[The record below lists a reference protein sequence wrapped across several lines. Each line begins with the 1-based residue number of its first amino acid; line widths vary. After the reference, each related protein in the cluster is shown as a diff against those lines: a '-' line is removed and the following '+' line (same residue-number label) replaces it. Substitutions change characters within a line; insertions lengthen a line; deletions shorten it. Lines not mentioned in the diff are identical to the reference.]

1 MLISRVIKSGTD
13 FRDLSSANLELSDT
27 PSGSVRRKLISS
39 LTGKHHFILPSNPA
53 SPAMND
59 MLSELLSSV
68 EGTLQKPVCFTLTPF
83 DARSEVVRTKE
94 TGLGNWVADVL
105 MHAYAESLIEGGHQD
120 FFEKQKQEGEVNAKG
135 TAAKENDELRKR
147 KGGADAVIICGG
159 TLRGDSQ
166 YGPGKITLGDILGQ
180 LILASWNSTDCVEV
194 LPFEDAVVCLEID
207 GKGIWDTMEGALSK
221 WPAQE
226 G

>member
-1 MLISRVIKSGTD
+1 MNRVIKSGTD

-27 PSGSVRRKLISS
+27 PEGSVRRKVISA
-39 LTGKHHFILPSNPA
+39 LTGKHHYILPSNPP
-53 SPAMND
+53 SPMMDD

-105 MHAYAESLIEGGHQD
+105 MHAYAESLIEGGGKD
-120 FFEKQKQEGEVNAKG
+120 FFEKDKKDGEDKKDGKADQKREKIREG
-135 TAAKENDELRKR
+135 

-166 YGPGKITLGDILGQ
+166 YGPGKITLGDILG
-180 LILASWNSTDCVEV
+180 
-194 LPFEDAVVCLEID
+194 
-207 GKGIWDTMEGALSK
+207 KY
-221 WPAQE
+221 
-226 G
+226 

>member
-1 MLISRVIKSGTD
+1 MD
-13 FRDLSSANLELSDT
+13 
-27 PSGSVRRKLISS
+27 
-39 LTGKHHFILPSNPA
+39 
-53 SPAMND
+53 D

-105 MHAYAESLIEGGHQD
+105 MHAYAESLIEGGHQ
-120 FFEKQKQEGEVNAKG
+120 
-135 TAAKENDELRKR
+135 AAAENDEMRKR

-166 YGPGKITLGDILGQ
+166 YGPGKITLGDILGK
-180 LILASWNSTDCVEV
+180 
-194 LPFEDAVVCLEID
+194 CLH
-207 GKGIWDTMEGALSK
+207 TFFR
-221 WPAQE
+221 P
-226 G
+226 

>member
-1 MLISRVIKSGTD
+1 MGRGRWRPGWSWHRSGQGGQVRSQVYLTLTCRVIKSGTD

-27 PSGSVRRKLISS
+27 PSGSVRRKVITS
-39 LTGKHHFILPSNPA
+39 LTGKHHYILPSNP
-53 SPAMND
+53 SSTPMNE

-120 FFEKQKQEGEVNAKG
+120 FFEKQKKEGEANEKG
-135 TAAKENDELRKR
+135 AAAAENDEMRKR

-180 LILASWNSTDCVEV
+180 
-194 LPFEDAVVCLEID
+194 CLRTFLD
-207 GKGIWDTMEGALSK
+207 RG
-221 WPAQE
+221 
-226 G
+226 